1 MSEENNVLDSM
12 GSIKIS
18 EEVIAIV
25 SGIAA
30 SEIEGVAG
38 MSNSFTG
45 GIAELLG
52 KKSLAKGVKV
62 ELGETTTSI
71 GISLM
76 VEYGCRIPD
85 VAWEVQ
91 EKVKRAV
98 ESMTGLEVLEVNIY
112 VDGLVIPKEEPV
124 IDNPIQDAM
133 DNEID

>member
-1 MSEENNVLDSM
+1 MSDENVLNSM

-30 SEIEGVAG
+30 SEVKGVAG
-38 MSNSFTG
+38 MSNTFTG

-62 ELGETTTSI
+62 DLGETTTAI

-76 VEYGCRIPD
+76 VDYGCRIPD

-91 EKVKRAV
+91 EKVKKAV
-98 ESMTGLEVLEVNIY
+98 ESMTGLEVLEVNIF
-112 VDGLVIPKEEPV
+112 VDGLIVPRDEKQIAEEEAP
-124 IDNPIQDAM
+124 QQ
-133 DNEID
+133 

>member
-1 MSEENNVLDSM
+1 M

-30 SEIEGVAG
+30 GEVKGVAG
-38 MSNSFTG
+38 MSGTFAG

-52 KKSLAKGVKV
+52 KKNLSKGVRV
-62 ELGETTTSI
+62 ELNETTTTI
-71 GISLM
+71 EISLV

-91 EKVKRAV
+91 ERVKKAV
-98 ESMTGLEVLEVNIY
+98 ESMTGLEVLAVNIF
-112 VDGLVIPKEEPV
+112 VDGLTPAKEEKP
-124 IDNPIQDAM
+124 
-133 DNEID
+133 EETEKK